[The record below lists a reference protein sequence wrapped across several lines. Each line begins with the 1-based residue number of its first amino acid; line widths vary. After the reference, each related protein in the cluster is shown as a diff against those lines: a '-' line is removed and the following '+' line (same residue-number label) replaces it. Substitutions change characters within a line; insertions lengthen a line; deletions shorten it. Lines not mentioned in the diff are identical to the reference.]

1 MTDSSRDDRPTEVY
15 PTEALAPMPAT
26 AEPRRRRRAAR
37 AWIIVASI
45 VVGVAVLLVIA
56 DVVVRGIAEQRVAEQ
71 IEAELPPGV
80 EGEVDVTIGGF
91 SVLAQ
96 YLTGTIDHVELSA
109 PELLVEGAPL
119 DVDVTLQ
126 GVPVDFASPIAQA
139 DATVVADEATVN
151 RLIEVAGIE
160 GGLTLGD
167 GAVGYERS
175 IEVEV
180 LSIPIPITVEVT
192 ATPVAAGDTVVLE
205 SIGVDVS
212 AAGGS
217 VDLSGLAERIIGD
230 DPIEICVAERLPEG
244 VEVTA
249 IDVTEGSVRVDAQA
263 TGLRLDEE
271 SLADTG
277 TCA

>member
-1 MTDSSRDDRPTEVY
+1 MTDSSRDDHPTEVY
-15 PTEALAPMPAT
+15 PTEVLTPMTPA
-26 AEPRRRRRAAR
+26 AEPRRPRRAAR
-37 AWIIVASI
+37 VWIIVVAVI
-45 VVGVAVLLVIA
+45 VGVAALLVIA

-96 YLTGTIDHVELSA
+96 YLTGTIDRVELSA

-119 DVDVTLQ
+119 DVDVALQ

-139 DATVVADEATVN
+139 EATVVADEATVN

-167 GAVGYERS
+167 GAVAYERS
-175 IEVEV
+175 IEVDL

-217 VDLSGLAERIIGD
+217 VDLSGLADRIIGEN
-230 DPIEICVAERLPEG
+230 PIEICVAERLPEG
-244 VEVTA
+244 VEVTGIA
-249 IDVTEGSVRVDAQA
+249 VTEGSVTVDAHA
-263 TGLRLDEE
+263 TDLRLDDE

-277 TCA
+277 ACT